1 MDGSPMQEPPVG
13 RASPPNETSAP
24 WPLWQRITFRFLL
37 VYYLLYAFPRPL
49 SNLIGTGAGVIAM
62 VAGQADAGESTAW
75 VEQAPWRWPGKWQK
89 QLGHVEVWRQSATT
103 WLDQH
108 HLAPLEVIHQRT
120 GSGDTA
126 HDIALVLADLF
137 AAAFGDHAITAVRI
151 AFALAAYQ
159 RTLLPDQTP
168 FDDYAAGDTAALTP
182 DQVQGMNLFF
192 GAANCSFCHPA
203 PMFSDD
209 QFHSLGLRP
218 ASEDPGRFAI
228 SGVAATGWVGTIAR
242 SIILRAS
249 RHLVIA
255 MPMRISKRPWRL

>member
-137 AAAFGDHAITAVRI
+137 AAALLTGLWSVLRRRPCGYPRLGRWLHVVVRFDLAFWLLSYGCAKLYGSQFGELSLTRLTQEI
-151 AFALAAYQ
+151 
-159 RTLLPDQTP
+159 
-168 FDDYAAGDTAALTP
+168 AAGAGFP
-182 DQVQGMNLFF
+182 
-192 GAANCSFCHPA
+192 
-203 PMFSDD
+203 
-209 QFHSLGLRP
+209 
-218 ASEDPGRFAI
+218 
-228 SGVAATGWVGTIAR
+228 
-242 SIILRAS
+242 
-249 RHLVIA
+249 
-255 MPMRISKRPWRL
+255 